1 MPSVTRSR
9 ESMASVEPPV
19 LERFI
24 VVYRFMWSDFGLD
37 GVTLHVFAR
46 IYGFCRD
53 EDSEF
58 YESRS
63 ATARFL
69 GTTPRTVTRSIN
81 ELVEKGLIVQVGTHA
96 SPSGN
101 VTRSYRLT
109 KLAHGDPSPPDQPSP
124 HDGMSPQETS
134 NPDGSSGAPVTVR
147 HPKGNGEHRK

>member
-1 MPSVTRSR
+1 
-9 ESMASVEPPV
+9 MASVEPPV
-19 LERFI
+19 LEHFI
-24 VVYRFMWSDFGLD
+24 VVYRFMWSDFG
-37 GVTLHVFAR
+37 VTLRVFAR

-53 EDSEF
+53 GNSEF

-109 KLAHGDPSPPDQPSP
+109 KLAHGEPSPPDKLSP
-124 HDGMSPQETS
+124 HV
-134 NPDGSSGAPVTVR
+134 APRGVQ
-147 HPKGNGEHRK
+147 P

>member
-9 ESMASVEPPV
+9 KSMASVEPPV
-19 LERFI
+19 LEHFI

-37 GVTLHVFAR
+37 GVTLRVFVR

-53 EDSEF
+53 GNSEF

-109 KLAHGDPSPPDQPSP
+109 KLAHGEPSPPDKLSP
-124 HDGMSPQETS
+124 HDDVSLREAF
-134 NPDGSSGAPVTVR
+134 NPDGSSGAPVTIR
-147 HPKGNGEHRK
+147 HPKGKGKA

>member
-1 MPSVTRSR
+1 
-9 ESMASVEPPV
+9 MASAEPPAP
-19 LERFI
+19 ERFI
-24 VVYRFMWSDFGLD
+24 VVYRFMWDRLGLD
-37 GVTLHVFAR
+37 GVTLRVFAR

-53 EDSEF
+53 EDSKF
-58 YESRS
+58 YESRP

-81 ELVEKGLIVQVGTHA
+81 ELVDKGLIEQVGVHA
-96 SPSGN
+96 STSGN

-109 KLAHGDPSPPDQPSP
+109 SLAHDGPSSPDQMSS
-124 HDGMSPQETS
+124 HDGMSSQGAS